1 MFRWG
6 GSMEFIREGNDIIR
20 ICREQGISIWEL
32 AIRYEIEKSGKT
44 REEIIAYMSNCL
56 DVMKHS
62 VNKALDDNGYEIR
75 GKIIGGQAKTMWE
88 RCKNC
93 KTASGG
99 TMAKAISYA
108 LSTME
113 VNASMGRIVAAP
125 TAGSCGVIPAVL
137 LSIKDTYELPDDKL
151 IEGLLV
157 ASFIGMV
164 IAQNAT
170 LSGAEGG
177 CQAEIGSASAMA
189 AGAVVAILGGT
200 PEMSFDAGAM
210 ALKNLMGLVC
220 DPIAGL
226 VESPCSKRNAI
237 GTANALICA
246 DMALAGIKCVVPF
259 DEVVVAMKRVGSQLP
274 CELRETALGGV
285 ATCPTAIEIA
295 KRIFGDKWQNA

>member
-1 MFRWG
+1 
-6 GSMEFIREGNDIIR
+6 MEIIKEGNDIIR
-20 ICREQGISIWEL
+20 ICREEGITISEL
-32 AIRYEIEKSGKT
+32 AIKYEMEKSGRT
-44 REEIIAYMSNCL
+44 REEIREYMRKCL
-56 DVMKHS
+56 DVMKGS
-62 VNKALDDNGYEIR
+62 VKKALESDGYEIR
-75 GKIIGGQAKTMWE
+75 GKIIGGQARTMWE
-88 RCKNC
+88 RCKKG
-93 KTASGG
+93 KTASGD
-99 TMAKAISYA
+99 TMARAISYA

-113 VNASMGRIVAAP
+113 VNASMGKIVAAP

-137 LSIKDTYELPDDKL
+137 LSIKETYDLDDEKL
-151 IEGLLV
+151 IDALLV
-157 ASFIGMV
+157 ASIIGMT
-164 IAQNAT
+164 IAINAT

-177 CQAEIGSASAMA
+177 CQAEVGSASAMA
-189 AGAVVAILGGT
+189 AGAVVSVLGGT

-246 DMALAGIKCVVPF
+246 DMALSGIKCVVPF
-259 DEVVVAMKRVGSQLP
+259 DQVVVAMKKVGNQLP

-285 ATCPTAIEIA
+285 AVTPTAIEIA

>member
-1 MFRWG
+1 
-6 GSMEFIREGNDIIR
+6 MEIIKEGKDIIR
-20 ICREQGISIWEL
+20 ICQEENITISEL
-32 AIRYEIEKSGKT
+32 AIKYEIEKSGRT
-44 REEIIAYMSNCL
+44 REEIREYMAGCL
-56 DVMKHS
+56 EVMKES
-62 VNKALDDNGYEIR
+62 VKKALRDDGYEIR

-88 RCKNC
+88 RCKKGN
-93 KTASGG
+93 TACGD
-99 TMAKAISYA
+99 TMAKAVSYA

-137 LSIKDTYELPDDKL
+137 LSIKDTYELDDDQL
-151 IEGLLV
+151 IDGLLV
-157 ASFIGMV
+157 ASFIGMT

-189 AGAVVAILGGT
+189 AGAVVAVLGGT

-246 DMALAGIKCVVPF
+246 DMALSGIKCVVPF

-285 ATCPTAIEIA
+285 ATTPTAMEIA
-295 KRIFGDKWQNA
+295 KRIFGDKWQSA

>member
-1 MFRWG
+1 
-6 GSMEFIREGNDIIR
+6 MEVIKEGNDIIR
-20 ICREQGISIWEL
+20 ICREEKISICEL
-32 AIRYEIEKSGKT
+32 AIRYEIEKSGRT
-44 REEIIAYMSNCL
+44 REEVREYMANCL
-56 DVMKHS
+56 EVMKNS
-62 VNKALDDNGYEIR
+62 VKKALDDNGYEIR

-88 RCKNC
+88 RCKKGN
-93 KTASGG
+93 TACGD
-99 TMAKAISYA
+99 TMARAISYA

-137 LSIKDTYELPDDKL
+137 LSIKETYNLDDDKL
-151 IEGLLV
+151 IDGLLV
-157 ASFIGMV
+157 ASLIGMT

-189 AGAVVAILGGT
+189 AGAVVSVLGGT

-246 DMALAGIKCVVPF
+246 DMALSGIKCVVPF
-259 DEVVVAMKRVGSQLP
+259 DEVVIAMKRVGSQLP

-285 ATCPTAIEIA
+285 AITPTAIGIA
-295 KRIFGDKWQNA
+295 KRIFGDKWQNT

>member
-1 MFRWG
+1 
-6 GSMEFIREGNDIIR
+6 MEFIKEGNDIIR
-20 ICREQGISIWEL
+20 ICIEKGITIAEL
-32 AIRYEIEKSGKT
+32 ALMYEIEKSGKT
-44 REEIIAYMSNCL
+44 REEIIEYMYNCL
-56 DVMKHS
+56 DVMKDS
-62 VNKALDDNGYEIR
+62 VKKALDDDGYEIR

-88 RCKNC
+88 RCKKE
-93 KTASGG
+93 KTACGG

-113 VNASMGRIVAAP
+113 VNASMGKIVAAP

-137 LSIKDTYELPDDKL
+137 LSIKDTYELDDDKL
-151 IEGLLV
+151 VEGLLV
-157 ASFIGMV
+157 SSLIGMT

-189 AGAVVAILGGT
+189 AGAVVAVLGGT

-246 DMALAGIKCVVPF
+246 DMALSGIKCVVPF
-259 DEVVVAMKRVGSQLP
+259 DEVVVAMKKVGNQLP

-285 ATCPTAIEIA
+285 AVTPTALKIT
-295 KRIFGDKWQNA
+295 KGIFGKKWKKSQ